1 MTVADV
7 DARADSPEPGPG
19 SGPSGP
25 AGSSAAGPSGPA
37 SSRKTRE
44 AAPVASSNGRRFL
57 GLLAVISILALI
69 VLASVAVGSK
79 YIPPGELFEA
89 LANNTGEGNAHIVWD
104 LRIPRTAVGFCIG
117 LSLGVAG
124 ALIQALTR
132 NPLADPGI
140 LGVNAGASFFVALGV
155 AVFGVTSI
163 SGQVAFAFVGALVV
177 TVTVYL
183 IGSAGTGATDPVKL
197 TLSGVALGAV
207 LGGIVTAMILIDPR
221 AFNKM
226 RSWNA
231 GSIADRSWDILLP
244 VLPFLMLGLL
254 LAIFASS
261 SLNIIALGDDLA
273 RSLGTDVM
281 RTRVIVVVAVTLLAG
296 GATAIA
302 GPIGFV
308 GLMVP
313 HIARWIV
320 GPDQRWILA
329 YTMVLA
335 PSLVLAADILA
346 RVLRWPG
353 EFPVGI
359 VTAFIGAPVLIVLVR
374 RQKARGL

>member
-1 MTVADV
+1 
-7 DARADSPEPGPG
+7 
-19 SGPSGP
+19 
-25 AGSSAAGPSGPA
+25 
-37 SSRKTRE
+37 
-44 AAPVASSNGRRFL
+44 
-57 GLLAVISILALI
+57 
-69 VLASVAVGSK
+69 
-79 YIPPGELFEA
+79 
-89 LANNTGEGNAHIVWD
+89 
-104 LRIPRTAVGFCIG
+104 
-117 LSLGVAG
+117 
-124 ALIQALTR
+124 
-132 NPLADPGI
+132 
-140 LGVNAGASFFVALGV
+140 
-155 AVFGVTSI
+155 
-163 SGQVAFAFVGALVV
+163 
-177 TVTVYL
+177 
-183 IGSAGTGATDPVKL
+183 
-197 TLSGVALGAV
+197 
-207 LGGIVTAMILIDPR
+207 MILIDPR

-244 VLPFLMLGLL
+244 VLPFLLVGVL
-254 LAIFASS
+254 LAVIASS
-261 SLNIIALGDDLA
+261 SLNVIALGDDLA

-320 GPDQRWILA
+320 GHDQRWILA

-335 PSLVLAADILA
+335 PGLVLASDILA

-359 VTAFIGAPVLIVLVR
+359 VTAFVGAPVLIGLVR
-374 RQKARGL
+374 RKKASGL

>member
-7 DARADSPEPGPG
+7 GERAASPNPG
-19 SGPSGP
+19 SASHHSTAPSTG
-25 AGSSAAGPSGPA
+25 
-37 SSRKTRE
+37 RKARE
-44 AAPVASSNGRRFL
+44 AAPVASSNGRRSL
-57 GLLAVISILALI
+57 GLLLAIAVLALV
-69 VLASVAVGSK
+69 VLASIAVGSR
-79 YIPPGELFEA
+79 YIPPAELIEA
-89 LANNTGEGNAHIVWD
+89 LTNNTGKGNAHIVWD

-155 AVFGVTSI
+155 AAFGVTTI

-231 GSIADRSWDILLP
+231 GS
-244 VLPFLMLGLL
+244 
-254 LAIFASS
+254 LAILASS
-261 SLNIIALGDDLA
+261 SLNVIALGDDLA
-273 RSLGTDVM
+273 GCLGTDVM

-335 PSLVLAADILA
+335 PGLVLASDILA

-359 VTAFIGAPVLIVLVR
+359 VTAFIGAPVLIILVR
-374 RQKARGL
+374 RQKASGL

>member
-7 DARADSPEPGPG
+7 GERAASPNPG
-19 SGPSGP
+19 SASHHSTAPSTG
-25 AGSSAAGPSGPA
+25 
-37 SSRKTRE
+37 RKARE
-44 AAPVASSNGRRFL
+44 AAPVASSNGRRSL
-57 GLLAVISILALI
+57 GLLLAIAVLALV
-69 VLASVAVGSK
+69 VLASIAVGSR
-79 YIPPGELFEA
+79 YIPPAELIEA
-89 LANNTGEGNAHIVWD
+89 LTNNTGKGNAHIVWD

-155 AVFGVTSI
+155 AAFGVTTI

-231 GSIADRSWDILLP
+231 GSIADRGWDILLP
-244 VLPFLMLGLL
+244 VLPFLALGLL
-254 LAIFASS
+254 LAILASS
-261 SLNIIALGDDLA
+261 SLNVIALGDDLA

-335 PSLVLAADILA
+335 PGLVLASDILA

-359 VTAFIGAPVLIVLVR
+359 VTAFIGAPVLIILVR
-374 RQKARGL
+374 RQKASGL

>member
-7 DARADSPEPGPG
+7 GERAASPNPGQNPGHGSNQGPG
-19 SGPSGP
+19 QNPSSSP
-25 AGSSAAGPSGPA
+25 APGRRAH
-37 SSRKTRE
+37 E

-57 GLLAVISILALI
+57 GLLVTIAVLALVILASI
-69 VLASVAVGSK
+69 AVGSK
-79 YIPPGELFEA
+79 YIPPGALFEA
-89 LANNTGEGNAHIVWD
+89 LAHNTGKADAYIVWD
-104 LRIPRTAVGFCIG
+104 LRVPRTAVGFCIG

-155 AVFGVTSI
+155 AFFGVTTI
-163 SGQVAFAFVGALVV
+163 SGQVGFAFVGALVV
-177 TVTVYL
+177 TVTVYV
-183 IGSAGTGATDPVKL
+183 IGSAGTGATDPVRL

-207 LGGIVTAMILIDPR
+207 LGGLVTAMILIDPR

-244 VLPFLMLGLL
+244 VLPFLLVGVL
-254 LAIFASS
+254 LAIVASS
-261 SLNIIALGDDLA
+261 SLNVIALGDDLA

-335 PSLVLAADILA
+335 PGLVLASDILA

-374 RQKARGL
+374 RQKASGL